1 MHLTRYWI
9 AQATYLT
16 CRNFFGFS
24 LDRYIRTILEIPV
37 HFPTDQPQKI
47 HFWTGYN
54 SSLSEF
60 KSEFSI
66 VTDAPII
73 ESKPND
79 MSTLYTTMKKCVD
92 MTKAMGQKYS
102 VQTFDQQ
109 LYSIAKQVAWA
120 MPDTFRN
127 HILRLSGFHTPSCYI
142 AAIGK
147 LWGDGGLKDLLV
159 DSSVYAART
168 VDQMLNGKEI
178 NRNVRALTLAYEALS
193 VSWLDAFFSWCVE
206 NDLMKSFPGRCWSC
220 LSEVASN
227 FHSVTEIKTSID
239 VAMDAIER
247 YMLPLME
254 DFRQYGCN
262 ASPTFKVWDMLHN
275 AIEIML
281 QNI

>member
-1 MHLTRYWI
+1 MHLTRYRI
-9 AQATYLT
+9 AQATFLT
-16 CRNFFGFS
+16 FFGLLLRS
-24 LDRYIRTILEIPV
+24 ISRTILEIPV
-37 HFPTDQPQKI
+37 HFPTDHPQKI
-47 HFWTGYN
+47 PFWTGYN

-60 KSEFSI
+60 KSELSI
-66 VTDAPII
+66 VTYPSII

-79 MSTLYTTMKKCVD
+79 MSTVYTTMKKCVD
-92 MTKAMGQKYS
+92 MTKAMDQKYS

-127 HILRLSGFHTPSCYI
+127 HILRLGGFHTPSCYI

-147 LWGDGGLKDLLV
+147 LWGGGGLKDLLV
-159 DSSVYAART
+159 DSSVYAVGT

-178 NRNVRALTLAYEALS
+178 NRALRALTLAYEALS
-193 VSWLDAFFSWCVE
+193 VSWLDARFSWCVE

-227 FHSVTEIKTSID
+227 FHSVTDIKTSID

-254 DFRQYGCN
+254 DFRHYGCN
-262 ASPTFKVWDMLHN
+262 ASPTFKVWDMLRN